1 MQRRCRRYTSGEGK
15 TQACLAIPV
24 AGDLGIHH
32 GRIEAAL
39 SDGLGA

>member
-1 MQRRCRRYTSGEGK
+1 MQRCCRWYASGEGQ

-24 AGDLGIHH
+24 AGDFGVHH

-39 SDGLGA
+39 SNGLGA